1 MHKEFTEKRSAC
13 KSIVECRLSALGGS
27 IESVN
32 KLMEFY
38 ESHLFLAGLGYGLEL
53 AFDIIG
59 NQPTADVVE
68 VVHGEWLPDYETFVD
83 EWERESE
90 PIQTGWV
97 CSLCGRQEFQQEPYC
112 NCGAKMDG
120 KKVQDDL

>member
-1 MHKEFTEKRSAC
+1 MSRYIEQKSTC

-38 ESHLFLAGLGYGLEL
+38 ESHSFLAGLGYGLEL
-53 AFDIIG
+53 AFDVIG

-68 VVHGEWLPDYETFVD
+68 VVHGEWGEYGEEDFFCTACDVIIENPT
-83 EWERESE
+83 
-90 PIQTGWV
+90 
-97 CSLCGRQEFQQEPYC
+97 PYC
-112 NCGAKMDG
+112 PNCGAKMDG
-120 KKVQDDL
+120 SGDDLSPIQRSLKKRKV